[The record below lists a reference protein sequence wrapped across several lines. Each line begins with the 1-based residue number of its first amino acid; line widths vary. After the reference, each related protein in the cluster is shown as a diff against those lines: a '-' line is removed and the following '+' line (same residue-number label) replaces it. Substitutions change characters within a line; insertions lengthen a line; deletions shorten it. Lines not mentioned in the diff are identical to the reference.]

1 VKPAQLIITDLEG
14 QVIQAS
20 TAEGKTLRPSSEFP
34 LHLEVYRQRPEVRA
48 VVHAHPPVSIALTVA
63 GLDLETPL
71 LPEVVVV
78 LGTVPTAPYAT
89 PGTPEGAEVIRKL
102 VKTRDAI
109 LLDHHGVVA
118 VGSSPEDAYLKLEKV
133 EHAATIVLTAAQLG
147 RVIPLDR
154 DQVERLIEIREA
166 YGLLQPG
173 DREQLCTKAKSA
185 EVTGLE
191 TLIRRIVTEVLDT
204 QSS

>member
-1 VKPAQLIITDLEG
+1 
-14 QVIQAS
+14 
-20 TAEGKTLRPSSEFP
+20 
-34 LHLEVYRQRPEVRA
+34 
-48 VVHAHPPVSIALTVA
+48 
-63 GLDLETPL
+63 
-71 LPEVVVV
+71 
-78 LGTVPTAPYAT
+78 
-89 PGTPEGAEVIRKL
+89 
-102 VKTRDAI
+102 
-109 LLDHHGVVA
+109 VA